1 MGNNR
6 RTYGEVDGFV
16 NMLLA
21 ACDDSSINDTLE
33 MLLSMPDDNRRA
45 VIGRLLERLRA
56 EEAPQDLI
64 EGMACLLDDMVAEKA
79 YEVIYQCAKRMKSR

>member
-1 MGNNR
+1 MDANR

-21 ACDDSSINDTLE
+21 ACEDSSINDTLE
-33 MLLSMPDDNRRA
+33 MLLSMPDNERRA
-45 VIGRLLERLRA
+45 VLGRLLERLRD

-64 EGMACLLDDMVAEKA
+64 EAVACLLDNVVAEKA
-79 YEVIYQCAKRMKSR
+79 YEVIYQCARKMKSR